1 MELAMASQFPLP
13 RGAYD
18 EVTLSTLNQVFK
30 EVWSVLQAHDPFRE
44 FEKDD
49 EAKTS
54 VARSLM
60 ALIDGGVSDP
70 DELRKKALEN
80 LPLAI
85 RPPMTS

>member
-1 MELAMASQFPLP
+1 MASQFPLP

-30 EVWSVLQAHDPFRE
+30 DVWLVLQAHDPIRE
-44 FEKDD
+44 WEKDD

-60 ALIDGGVSDP
+60 VLVDAGVIDPV
-70 DELRKKALEN
+70 ELRKKALEN

-85 RPPMTS
+85 RPTLTS

>member
-1 MELAMASQFPLP
+1 MDSQFPLP

-30 EVWSVLQAHDPFRE
+30 DVWSVLQAHDPFRE
-44 FEKDD
+44 FEKND

-60 ALIDGGVSDP
+60 VLVDAGVSDP
-70 DELRKKALEN
+70 DELRKRALES
-80 LPLAI
+80 LPLGI
-85 RPPMTS
+85 RPTMTS